1 LNSAKQNINLKS
13 NIPFA
18 SWDSYLIK
26 NGKISG
32 TGTKDSVYVNI
43 TAAAMNLTDSTQF
56 LQPNISVHSSNDRSN
71 FSVAALSK
79 SALEEI
85 MLKGMVQTFND
96 GIAIKWQ
103 PSYFILNQKKWDINN
118 AGSLVLR
125 KNNVKATN
133 LSITQGIQ
141 EFVFSNSSISENA
154 LQLELKIQGDGF
166 DNKELRY
173 EEIIFRYELG
183 IEHIK
188 HYHREAYEE
197 FVRISQFK
205 ERYDRETEREFKQR
219 NDLKT
224 IKINEKWN

>member
-1 LNSAKQNINLKS
+1 MDNKRNFIIANVLVI
-13 NIPFA
+13 IT
-18 SWDSYLIK
+18 LIIAVGLSM
-26 NGKISG
+26 NH
-32 TGTKDSVYVNI
+32 TKVNI
-43 TAAAMNLTDSTQF
+43 TKAEESYLTSLQKRDS
-56 LQPNISVHSSNDRSN
+56 LQSTIDS
-71 FSVAALSK
+71 
-79 SALEEI
+79 
-85 MLKGMVQTFND
+85 
-96 GIAIKWQ
+96 
-103 PSYFILNQKKWDINN
+103 
-118 AGSLVLR
+118 
-125 KNNVKATN
+125 
-133 LSITQGIQ
+133 
-141 EFVFSNSSISENA
+141 

-205 ERYDRETEREFKQR
+205 ERYDRETEREFKER

>member
-1 LNSAKQNINLKS
+1 MDNKRNFIIANVLVI
-13 NIPFA
+13 II
-18 SWDSYLIK
+18 LIIAVGLSM
-26 NGKISG
+26 NH
-32 TGTKDSVYVNI
+32 TKVNI
-43 TAAAMNLTDSTQF
+43 TKAEESYLTSLQKRDS
-56 LQPNISVHSSNDRSN
+56 LQSTIDS
-71 FSVAALSK
+71 
-79 SALEEI
+79 
-85 MLKGMVQTFND
+85 
-96 GIAIKWQ
+96 
-103 PSYFILNQKKWDINN
+103 
-118 AGSLVLR
+118 
-125 KNNVKATN
+125 
-133 LSITQGIQ
+133 
-141 EFVFSNSSISENA
+141 

>member
-1 LNSAKQNINLKS
+1 MRTTNILA
-13 NIPFA
+13 II
-18 SWDSYLIK
+18 L
-26 NGKISG
+26 
-32 TGTKDSVYVNI
+32 VI
-43 TAAAMNLTDSTQF
+43 TIIIIAYG
-56 LQPNISVHSSNDRSN
+56 
-71 FSVAALSK
+71 LS
-79 SALEEI
+79 
-85 MLKGMVQTFND
+85 
-96 GIAIKWQ
+96 
-103 PSYFILNQKKWDINN
+103 
-118 AGSLVLR
+118 R
-125 KNNVKATN
+125 
-133 LSITQGIQ
+133 
-141 EFVFSNSSISENA
+141 NSSEKQITTISYNKVDSLQRTIDS
-154 LQLELKIQGDGF
+154 LQLEIKLQGDGF

>member
-1 LNSAKQNINLKS
+1 MDNKRNFIIANVLVI
-13 NIPFA
+13 IT
-18 SWDSYLIK
+18 LIIAVGLSM
-26 NGKISG
+26 NH
-32 TGTKDSVYVNI
+32 TKVNI
-43 TAAAMNLTDSTQF
+43 TKAEESYLTSLQKRDS
-56 LQPNISVHSSNDRSN
+56 LQSTIDS
-71 FSVAALSK
+71 
-79 SALEEI
+79 
-85 MLKGMVQTFND
+85 
-96 GIAIKWQ
+96 
-103 PSYFILNQKKWDINN
+103 
-118 AGSLVLR
+118 
-125 KNNVKATN
+125 
-133 LSITQGIQ
+133 
-141 EFVFSNSSISENA
+141 

>member
-1 LNSAKQNINLKS
+1 MRTTNILAIILVITIIIIAYGLSRNSSEKQITT
-13 NIPFA
+13 I
-18 SWDSYLIK
+18 SY
-26 NGKISG
+26 
-32 TGTKDSVYVNI
+32 
-43 TAAAMNLTDSTQF
+43 
-56 LQPNISVHSSNDRSN
+56 
-71 FSVAALSK
+71 
-79 SALEEI
+79 
-85 MLKGMVQTFND
+85 
-96 GIAIKWQ
+96 
-103 PSYFILNQKKWDINN
+103 
-118 AGSLVLR
+118 
-125 KNNVKATN
+125 NNVDSLQRTID
-133 LSITQGIQ
+133 S
-141 EFVFSNSSISENA
+141 
-154 LQLELKIQGDGF
+154 LQLEIKLQGNGF

>member
-1 LNSAKQNINLKS
+1 MRTTNILAIILVITLLIPYGLSRNSSEKQITT
-13 NIPFA
+13 I
-18 SWDSYLIK
+18 SY
-26 NGKISG
+26 
-32 TGTKDSVYVNI
+32 
-43 TAAAMNLTDSTQF
+43 
-56 LQPNISVHSSNDRSN
+56 
-71 FSVAALSK
+71 
-79 SALEEI
+79 
-85 MLKGMVQTFND
+85 
-96 GIAIKWQ
+96 
-103 PSYFILNQKKWDINN
+103 
-118 AGSLVLR
+118 
-125 KNNVKATN
+125 NNVDSLQRTID
-133 LSITQGIQ
+133 S
-141 EFVFSNSSISENA
+141 
-154 LQLELKIQGDGF
+154 LQLEIKLQGDGF

>member
-1 LNSAKQNINLKS
+1 MDNKRNFIIANVLVI
-13 NIPFA
+13 II
-18 SWDSYLIK
+18 LIIAVGLSM
-26 NGKISG
+26 NH
-32 TGTKDSVYVNI
+32 TKVNI
-43 TAAAMNLTDSTQF
+43 TKAEESYLTLLQKRDS
-56 LQPNISVHSSNDRSN
+56 LQSTIDS
-71 FSVAALSK
+71 
-79 SALEEI
+79 
-85 MLKGMVQTFND
+85 
-96 GIAIKWQ
+96 
-103 PSYFILNQKKWDINN
+103 
-118 AGSLVLR
+118 
-125 KNNVKATN
+125 
-133 LSITQGIQ
+133 
-141 EFVFSNSSISENA
+141 

>member
-1 LNSAKQNINLKS
+1 MDNKRNFIIANVLVI
-13 NIPFA
+13 IT
-18 SWDSYLIK
+18 LIIAVGLSM
-26 NGKISG
+26 NH
-32 TGTKDSVYVNI
+32 TKVNI
-43 TAAAMNLTDSTQF
+43 TKAEESYLTSLQKRDS
-56 LQPNISVHSSNDRSN
+56 LQSTIDS
-71 FSVAALSK
+71 
-79 SALEEI
+79 
-85 MLKGMVQTFND
+85 
-96 GIAIKWQ
+96 
-103 PSYFILNQKKWDINN
+103 
-118 AGSLVLR
+118 
-125 KNNVKATN
+125 
-133 LSITQGIQ
+133 
-141 EFVFSNSSISENA
+141 

-166 DNKELRY
+166 DNKELKY

>member
-1 LNSAKQNINLKS
+1 MRTTNILAIILVITIIIIAYGLSRNSSEKQ
-13 NIPFA
+13 
-18 SWDSYLIK
+18 
-26 NGKISG
+26 
-32 TGTKDSVYVNI
+32 I
-43 TAAAMNLTDSTQF
+43 TA
-56 LQPNISVHSSNDRSN
+56 IS
-71 FSVAALSK
+71 
-79 SALEEI
+79 
-85 MLKGMVQTFND
+85 
-96 GIAIKWQ
+96 
-103 PSYFILNQKKWDINN
+103 Y
-118 AGSLVLR
+118 
-125 KNNVKATN
+125 NNVDSLQRTID
-133 LSITQGIQ
+133 S
-141 EFVFSNSSISENA
+141 

>member
-1 LNSAKQNINLKS
+1 MRTTNILAIILVITIIIIAYGLSRNSSEKQ
-13 NIPFA
+13 
-18 SWDSYLIK
+18 
-26 NGKISG
+26 
-32 TGTKDSVYVNI
+32 I
-43 TAAAMNLTDSTQF
+43 TA
-56 LQPNISVHSSNDRSN
+56 IS
-71 FSVAALSK
+71 
-79 SALEEI
+79 
-85 MLKGMVQTFND
+85 
-96 GIAIKWQ
+96 
-103 PSYFILNQKKWDINN
+103 Y
-118 AGSLVLR
+118 
-125 KNNVKATN
+125 NNVDSLQRTID
-133 LSITQGIQ
+133 S
-141 EFVFSNSSISENA
+141 

-188 HYHREAYEE
+188 HYHREANEE